1 MNFKRSLKP
10 GWEAPSRKWP
20 KKHNFVRPR
29 RTFPWGWEKGG
40 VLTEVRPILHLILP
54 ACKNYGIMVNPKM
67 VNFSVKINT

>member
-20 KKHNFVRPR
+20 KKHNFVRPGAHSRGDGR
-29 RTFPWGWEKGG
+29 RGRA
-40 VLTEVRPILHLILP
+40 TEVRPILHLILP